1 MSQRES
7 GYERKARDAY
17 ETPRWVTECLLPHI
31 PERITSVW
39 EPAAGTGR
47 MVAVLASR
55 FTVAATDID
64 CGRDF
69 LTERK
74 SDYPAIITNPPY
86 SLADKFIGHALHLT
100 QPIGGYVA
108 MLLRC
113 DYDHAASRRY
123 LFDRP
128 FAKKIVLTKRI
139 RWIEG
144 STGSP
149 SFNHAWLIWDWM
161 HKGPPTL
168 AYEPA
173 TNTA

>member
-1 MSQRES
+1 MSQRGS
-7 GYERKARDAY
+7 GYERKALDSY
-17 ETPRWVTECLLPHI
+17 ETPAWVTQCLLPHI
-31 PERITSVW
+31 PDRITSVW
-39 EPAAGTGR
+39 EPAAGTGQ
-47 MVAVLASR
+47 MVGVLAQH

-69 LTERK
+69 LAETK
-74 SDYPAIITNPPY
+74 TDYPAIITNPPY
-86 SLADKFIGHALHLT
+86 SLADKFIGHALRLT
-100 QPIGGYVA
+100 KPSSGYVA

-113 DYDHAASRRY
+113 DYDHAASRCY

-149 SFNHAWLIWDWM
+149 SFNHAWLTWDWM

-168 AYEPA
+168 AYEPL
-173 TNTA
+173 